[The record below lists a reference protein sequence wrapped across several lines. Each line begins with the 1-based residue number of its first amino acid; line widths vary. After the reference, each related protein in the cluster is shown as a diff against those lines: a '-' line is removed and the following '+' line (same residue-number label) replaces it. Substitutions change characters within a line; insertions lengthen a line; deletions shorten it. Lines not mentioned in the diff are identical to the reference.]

1 MLEKDLKE
9 IIVVKA
15 DAKEVLAVIPNK
27 PQEKEII
34 QAKDIDIIFNYS
46 DKEREYIGD
55 NGKVF
60 LKDEY

>member
-9 IIVVKA
+9 IIIVKA
-15 DAKEVLAVIPNK
+15 DTKEVLAVIPNK

-34 QAKDIDIIFNYS
+34 QAKDIDIILNYS
-46 DKEREYIGD
+46 DKEREYVGD

-60 LKDEY
+60 LKNEY

>member
-9 IIVVKA
+9 IIIVKT
-15 DAKEVLAVIPNK
+15 DTKEVLAVIPNE
-27 PQEKEII
+27 PQKKEII